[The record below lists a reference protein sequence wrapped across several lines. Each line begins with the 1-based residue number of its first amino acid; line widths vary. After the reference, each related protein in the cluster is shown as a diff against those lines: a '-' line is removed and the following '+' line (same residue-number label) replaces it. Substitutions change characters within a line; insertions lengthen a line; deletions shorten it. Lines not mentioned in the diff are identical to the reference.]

1 MHRGSH
7 YNLLHM
13 DWRAISSTFITVG
26 DNRCSFC
33 ARSERQAGLLTIGPG
48 DVRICYDCALRAV
61 QATGTA
67 KWPEDTSDHGLSS
80 APPNHE
86 VSSAGSIE
94 AEEIL
99 SLMLQRLAVGVDG
112 VLETQDL
119 WGRFR
124 AGEAEAR
131 LKLFQAYSLVG
142 VGLLTLVGD
151 HRWNRFEKQSVVTE
165 YNVALGS
172 FLDNSVEAPSASD
185 ILDLVNQVV
194 RKFEK

>member
-1 MHRGSH
+1 
-7 YNLLHM
+7 
-13 DWRAISSTFITVG
+13 
-26 DNRCSFC
+26 
-33 ARSERQAGLLTIGPG
+33 
-48 DVRICYDCALRAV
+48 
-61 QATGTA
+61 
-67 KWPEDTSDHGLSS
+67 
-80 APPNHE
+80 
-86 VSSAGSIE
+86 
-94 AEEIL
+94 
-99 SLMLQRLAVGVDG
+99 MLQRLAVGVDG